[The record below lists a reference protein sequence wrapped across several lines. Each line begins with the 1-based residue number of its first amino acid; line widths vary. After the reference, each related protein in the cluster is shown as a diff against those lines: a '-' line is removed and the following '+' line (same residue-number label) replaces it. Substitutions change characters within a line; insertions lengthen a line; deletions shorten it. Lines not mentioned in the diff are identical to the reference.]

1 MAFRIYGIK
10 RLKVFVQEKAQK
22 LEETQQFIKG
32 EYLEQSMEKYKL
44 INARLE
50 EMRLEIEDID
60 DLMKKVEGIF
70 D

>member
-22 LEETQQFIKG
+22 LEERQQFIKG